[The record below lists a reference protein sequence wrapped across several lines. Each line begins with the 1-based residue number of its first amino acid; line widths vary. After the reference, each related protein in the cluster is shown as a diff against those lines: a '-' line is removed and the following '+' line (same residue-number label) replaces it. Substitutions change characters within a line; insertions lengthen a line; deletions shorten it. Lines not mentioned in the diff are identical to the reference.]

1 MPTDSSGSQLGQRP
15 DVSSDDLIAIC
26 GVDGRDQPARS
37 ATDKR
42 LLQILVMPVN
52 ISGLQHVLSQLTL
65 FAQEAGKGAPNPLLQ
80 AVPMLVAFMVM
91 FYLIILRPQQKET
104 QRRADLLNTLKK
116 NDKVLTAGG
125 IIGTIV
131 EFSSDGNR
139 VTLKVDDG
147 TRIKFTRSSIQGPY
161 NEKADAEGK
170 ENK

>member
-1 MPTDSSGSQLGQRP
+1 MR
-15 DVSSDDLIAIC
+15 
-26 GVDGRDQPARS
+26 
-37 ATDKR
+37 
-42 LLQILVMPVN
+42 VN

-65 FAQEAGKGAPNPLLQ
+65 FAQNPPKEAPNPLLQ

-104 QRRADLLNTLKK
+104 ARRQELLNTLKK

-131 EFSSDGNR
+131 DFSGDGSR
-139 VTLKVDDG
+139 VTLRVDDG

-161 NEKADAEGK
+161 NEKADAEGGDSK
-170 ENK
+170 